1 MPSPI
6 QQAKRQTDFLKKYL
20 MQKDSSEIYRDN
32 IVNKYLSTSIEK
44 FGYDVLVAISDSG
57 IIEREDI
64 ELDEIC
70 KADTITERV
79 NNIIDR
85 YTKQFSKILSINIP
99 NQFHQDS
106 LKKLSDLLV
115 SEHCPS
121 TKSKEVVKKEI
132 NIVKEKTPV
141 VPTVKA
147 VKKGSCKKCKST
159 NVQIAYG
166 KYGYY
171 YKCQDCNG
179 NSNISLSCKKSLCNP
194 KLKKEKE
201 KFYKVCKDCN
211 IKELFFVN
219 DLDK

>member
-1 MPSPI
+1 M
-6 QQAKRQTDFLKKYL
+6 R
-20 MQKDSSEIYRDN
+20 
-32 IVNKYLSTSIEK
+32 K

-106 LKKLSDLLV
+106 LKKLSDLLI

-121 TKSKEVVKKEI
+121 AKSKVAVKKEVK
-132 NIVKEKTPV
+132 IVKEEAPKEE
-141 VPTVKA
+141 
-147 VKKGSCKKCKST
+147 KKQVIVEKSRRFDKDEIYLCKHCKSPNLEMKNGQYGFIL
-159 NVQIAYG
+159 NVFFA
-166 KYGYY
+166 
-171 YKCQDCNG
+171 
-179 NSNISLSCKKSLCNP
+179 
-194 KLKKEKE
+194 
-201 KFYKVCKDCN
+201 
-211 IKELFFVN
+211 IKIHH
-219 DLDK
+219 